1 MPDLVHQIGELFL
14 GAAPVAVIVLIFFFI
29 LRSFFFR
36 PILKV
41 MAQREANTRGA
52 QRAAQGMETAAAEK
66 AKQYVEALKH
76 AKAKVYL
83 EQEAERKK
91 LLDER
96 AATLKEERAKVAG
109 EVGIAKE
116 RVARELA
123 EAAKEV
129 ELTAVDLATDIAR
142 RVLLMPPAPGS
153 PAREAR

>member
-1 MPDLVHQIGELFL
+1 M
-14 GAAPVAVIVLIFFFI
+14 AVIVLIFFFI

-66 AKQYVEALKH
+66 AKQYEEALKH

-129 ELTAVDLATDIAR
+129 ELTAVDLAKDIAR